1 MQEIRTTNEL
11 FILQKWFCIFGSF
24 IFRMIENLQKSYVSI
39 GTIIKVKS
47 STKIK
52 LVSDETIAQGCN
64 FRPLQNLRNCFI
76 QHSNISI
83 RVAEPTHL
91 LKFNFGKN
99 MENWS
104 QDLPKVIQTQAMHFH
119 RCHPKDKV
127 KISYRESI
135 WNMLQEKNCPRLSI
149 YHLSKEVLS
158 EIF

>member
-1 MQEIRTTNEL
+1 
-11 FILQKWFCIFGSF
+11 
-24 IFRMIENLQKSYVSI
+24 MIENLRKSYVSI

-127 KISYRESI
+127 KISYSGV
-135 WNMLQEKNCPRLSI
+135 
-149 YHLSKEVLS
+149 LSKW
-158 EIF
+158 EIFIKMRAALLAPILPRVMKKGESKEGSSHFDENLSLW

>member
-1 MQEIRTTNEL
+1 MYTAAAFSYERIIWQLKICEKATIRLEL
-11 FILQKWFCIFGSF
+11 L
-24 IFRMIENLQKSYVSI
+24 RL
-39 GTIIKVKS
+39 KS
-47 STKIK
+47 SIKIK
-52 LVSDETIAQGCN
+52 LIRDHLCGVITGDHETIAQGCN

-104 QDLPKVIQTQAMHFH
+104 QDLPKVIQTQAMHSH